1 MRRSVNNA
9 PCSLYERRLQS
20 CFLSVRRSFFR
31 WGCACGRKVR
41 GIREKP
47 RPAQSAGTT
56 KHLSPS
62 RPSPSTPHIC
72 TSTNLLLFSVRR
84 TSQKVLFF
92 CNMCK
97 GGIRI
102 VLAAVSTICNTIS
115 CMSRWR
121 NVIHA
126 AAMPLPQLACY
137 NCYRMDRSGTLG
149 QRTRQR
155 CNTET
160 LRAHPPAC

>member
-1 MRRSVNNA
+1 MPWTMHHVACPVRATTPVLL
-9 PCSLYERRLQS
+9 PVCPTFLLSLG
-20 CFLSVRRSFFR
+20 VR
-31 WGCACGRKVR
+31 ARKEGTR
-41 GIREKP
+41 DTGE
-47 RPAQSAGTT
+47 ASAGPKRRNQQDTS
-56 KHLSPS
+56 LLLA
-62 RPSPSTPHIC
+62 PSPSSPHIC

>member
-1 MRRSVNNA
+1 MHHVACTSDDSSPA
-9 PCSLYERRLQS
+9 C
-20 CFLSVRRSFFR
+20 CLSVRRSFFR

-47 RPAQSAGTT
+47 RPAQSTGTSKT
-56 KHLSPS
+56 PLSF
-62 RPSPSTPHIC
+62 SPPVPPPRISAPRQTC
-72 TSTNLLLFSVRR
+72 SSFLYVVRVRR
-84 TSQKVLFF
+84 GFIFLQYVQRWIAHRA
-92 CNMCK
+92 C
-97 GGIRI
+97 
-102 VLAAVSTICNTIS
+102 AAVSTICNTIS